1 MARYIVAVLGLLIV
15 IGGLVG
21 IKATQISGLIK
32 AGEAFA
38 KAGPPPETVSTD
50 QARELSWEGKQAA
63 VGTVGAT
70 RGVVVSNDAA
80 GVVKRI
86 TFQSGT
92 MAKDGQA
99 LVELDNGV
107 ERAQLATAKAR
118 LELAEQNVKRTRALF
133 ESGGVSHSQL
143 DNDESSAKG
152 AAAEVA
158 GLEAQIERKIVRA
171 AFPGRLGLSMINLG
185 QYLSPGTMIT
195 TLEALDSVFVDF
207 TLPQQALQ
215 SVQLGQTIH
224 LTIRGSGGAGV
235 DGKIAAIDPAVD
247 PNTRAVRI
255 RATVDNPGQKLR
267 PGMFA
272 NLDVMMPKSAS
283 IVAIPSTSVVHA
295 PYGDSVFLVESPKPS
310 ADDKSALPPEPGV
323 KQVRQQFV
331 RLGEE
336 RGDFVAVLDGVKP
349 GDELVSAGAFKLR
362 NGARVVVNNKVKP
375 SPELNPRP
383 ENR

>member
-1 MARYIVAVLGLLIV
+1 MARYIVAVLGLLLV

-38 KAGPPPETVSTD
+38 KAGPPPEAVSTD
-50 QARELSWEGKQAA
+50 RARDLSWEGTQSA

-70 RGVVVSNDAA
+70 RGVVLSNDAA

-86 TFQSGT
+86 SILSGT
-92 MAKDGQA
+92 VVKAGQV

-107 ERAQLATAKAR
+107 ERAQLATAQAR
-118 LELAEQNVKRTRALF
+118 LELAGQNLERTRALF
-133 ESGGVSHSQL
+133 QGGGVSKSQL
-143 DNDESSAKG
+143 DNDESTVKG
-152 AAAEVA
+152 AVAEIA
-158 GLEAQIERKIVRA
+158 GLQAQIDRKIVRA
-171 AFPGRLGLSMINLG
+171 AFSGRVGLSMINLG
-185 QYLSPGTMIT
+185 QYLSPGTTIA

-207 TLPQQALQ
+207 TLPQQALHSVQVGQ
-215 SVQLGQTIH
+215 SVH
-224 LTIRGSGGAGV
+224 LDIRGAEGPGV

-247 PNTRAVRI
+247 PNSRAVRI
-255 RATVDNPGQKLR
+255 RATVDNSEQKLR

-272 NLDVMMPKSAS
+272 NVTVLTPKTGSV
-283 IVAIPSTSVVHA
+283 VAIPSTAVVHA
-295 PYGDSVFLVESPKPS
+295 PYGDSVFVVEPEKASGDQKPS
-310 ADDKSALPPEPGV
+310 PTSNV

-336 RGDFVAVLDGVKP
+336 RGDFVAVLDGVKA
-349 GDELVSAGAFKLR
+349 GEELVSAGAFKLR
-362 NGARVVVNNKVKP
+362 NGARIVVNNKVKTT
-375 SPELNPRP
+375 PEVNPQP